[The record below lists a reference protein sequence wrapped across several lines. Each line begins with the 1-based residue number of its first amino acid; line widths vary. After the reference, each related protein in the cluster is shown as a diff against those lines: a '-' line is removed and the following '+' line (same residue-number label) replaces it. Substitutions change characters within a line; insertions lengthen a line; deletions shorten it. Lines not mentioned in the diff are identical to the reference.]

1 MTNLI
6 IPKTIKYVITDFDGI
21 LTDNTVYI
29 NEDLTMSRQLNF
41 KDIMA
46 ISMLK
51 KSGLQLA
58 IISGERNSA
67 IELIAS
73 KFSLEEVHQDIRVK
87 IDVLKSIIERNSL
100 NHDEFLFIGDD
111 VNDIECLNFSST
123 RITVPGAVSAVKK
136 VKDIQITIERG
147 GNGAFREVVDC
158 LLDT

>member
-1 MTNLI
+1 MTNLK

-51 KSGLQLA
+51 KSGIQLA
-58 IISGERNSA
+58 IISGEKNSA

-73 KFSLEEVHQDIRVK
+73 KFCLEEVHQDIRIK
-87 IDVLKSIIERNSL
+87 IDILKSIVERNNL

-111 VNDIECLNFSST
+111 INDIECLNFCST
-123 RITVPGAVSAVKK
+123 KITVPGAVPAVKN

-147 GNGAFREVVDC
+147 GNGAFREVIDC
-158 LLDT
+158 LLST